1 VKWATIKGKGCIKA
15 LTNIKLKHSNNQLT
29 GVHTLIPHPVGKSGG
44 MLDCSE
50 QQAKQQ
56 QAKYSKSYSHCMK

>member
-29 GVHTLIPHPVGKSGG
+29 GVHTLIPTSCRKIRGNVR
-44 MLDCSE
+44 LLRT
-50 QQAKQQ
+50 A
-56 QAKYSKSYSHCMK
+56 SKTATS